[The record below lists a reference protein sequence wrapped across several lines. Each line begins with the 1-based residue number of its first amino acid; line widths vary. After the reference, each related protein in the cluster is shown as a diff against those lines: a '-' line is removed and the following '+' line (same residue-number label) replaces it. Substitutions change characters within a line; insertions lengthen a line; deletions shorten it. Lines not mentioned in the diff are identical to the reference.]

1 MTIHETTLV
10 EATNSTHSSRTP
22 IERQRKLRANA
33 LLIVVTMIWGSS
45 FLIVQHTL
53 TFVGPFTL
61 LAMRFGFAVLVLAF
75 LFRKRLIH
83 ITYTEILTGS
93 IIGFFLFASYAFQTV
108 SLQYTTSSQAGFISG
123 MYVPLVAILSI
134 PLLKQKPALGGIL
147 GIILSMI
154 GLILL
159 SIKNGFQITI
169 GPGELLALACAFA
182 SALHVI
188 CISKFAPKADAVNL
202 TIVQIALTG
211 LLSLVAMPIA
221 RESISFPPLPVWG
234 SALFLGVVA
243 TAFCLAVMN
252 WVQQFVSSTEAA
264 MFYALELVWVSVIGH
279 FAGDNLSL
287 LGWIGCASMLSS
299 MVVGEMR
306 LSRIM
311 DSTLLRYLTNMSSRL
326 IEHIY
331 LTE

>member
-1 MTIHETTLV
+1 MTINETTRV
-10 EATNSTHSSRTP
+10 EATNRTRSPQTP
-22 IERQRKLRANA
+22 IERQRKLRANV

-45 FLIVQHTL
+45 FLIVQQTL
-53 TFVGPFTL
+53 TLVGPFTF

-75 LFRKRLIH
+75 LFRKRLMQ
-83 ITYTEILTGS
+83 ITYAEILTGS
-93 IIGFFLFASYAFQTV
+93 IIGLFLFATYAFQTV

-123 MYVPLVAILSI
+123 MYVPLVAILAI
-134 PLLKQKPALGGIL
+134 PLLKQKPTSGGIL
-147 GIILSMI
+147 GILLSMF

-169 GPGELLALACAFA
+169 GTGEILALACAFT

-202 TIVQIALTG
+202 TIIQIALTC
-211 LLSLVAMPIA
+211 LLSLIAMPIA
-221 RESISFPPLPVWG
+221 REPFSFPFFPVWG

-252 WVQQFVSSTEAA
+252 WVQQFVSSTKAA
-264 MFYALELVWVSVIGH
+264 MFYALELVWVSVIGL

-287 LGWIGCASMLSS
+287 LGWIGCTSMLSS

-306 LSRIM
+306 LSRIVE
-311 DSTLLRYLTNMSSRL
+311 SAPFRYLTRTPYRL
-326 IEHIY
+326 LEQDISD
-331 LTE
+331 

>member
-1 MTIHETTLV
+1 MTKV
-10 EATNSTHSSRTP
+10 EATFSRRSPQTP
-22 IERQRKLRANA
+22 FERQRKLRANV

-45 FLIVQHTL
+45 FLIVQHAL
-53 TFVGPFTL
+53 TFVGPFTF

-83 ITYTEILTGS
+83 ITSTEILSGS
-93 IIGFFLFASYAFQTV
+93 IIGLFLFASYAFQTV

-123 MYVPLVAILSI
+123 MYVPLVALLAL
-134 PLLKQKPALGGIL
+134 PLLRQKPTLGSIL
-147 GIILSMI
+147 GILLSMS

-159 SIKNGFQITI
+159 SVKNTFQITI
-169 GPGELLALACAFA
+169 GPGEILALACAFA

-188 CISKFAPKADAVNL
+188 CISKFAPRADAINL
-202 TIVQIALTG
+202 TIVQITLTA
-211 LLSLVAMPIA
+211 LLSLIAMPIA
-221 RESISFPPLPVWG
+221 KEPFSFPPFSVWG

-243 TAFCLAVMN
+243 TAFCLAIMN

-264 MFYALELVWVSVIGH
+264 MFYALELVWLSILGH

-287 LGWIGCASMLSS
+287 LGWIGCGCMLSS

-306 LSRIM
+306 LSWIVNT
-311 DSTLLRYLTNMSSRL
+311 TLLRNLVSRAYQL
-326 IEHIY
+326 IELYVHD
-331 LTE
+331 

>member
-1 MTIHETTLV
+1 MTINETTLV
-10 EATNSTHSSRTP
+10 EATLSTHAPHTP
-22 IERQRKLRANA
+22 IERQRKLRTNA

-53 TFVGPFTL
+53 TLVGPFTF
-61 LAMRFGFAVLVLAF
+61 LAIRFGFAVSVLAI

-83 ITYTEILTGS
+83 ITYFEILTGS
-93 IIGFFLFASYAFQTV
+93 IIGVFLFASYAFQTV

-123 MYVPLVAILSI
+123 MYVPLVALLAI
-134 PLLKQKPALGGIL
+134 PLLKQKPTLGGML
-147 GIILSMI
+147 GILLSLL

-159 SIKNGFQITI
+159 SLKNGLQITI
-169 GPGELLALACAFA
+169 GPGEILALACAFA

-188 CISKFAPKADAVNL
+188 SISKFAPKADAVNL
-202 TIVQIALTG
+202 TVVQIAVTAV
-211 LLSLVAMPIA
+211 LSLVAIPIA
-221 RESISFPPLPVWG
+221 REPFSIPPFAVWG

-264 MFYALELVWVSVIGH
+264 MFYALELVWISILGH

-299 MVVGEMR
+299 MIVGELR
-306 LSRIM
+306 LSKIM
-311 DSTLLRYLTNMSSRL
+311 DSKLLQYLVYKSSRN
-326 IEHIY
+326 ECVMDCA
-331 LTE
+331 

>member
-1 MTIHETTLV
+1 MTKV
-10 EATNSTHSSRTP
+10 EATFSQRSPQTP
-22 IERQRKLRANA
+22 FERQRKLRANV

-45 FLIVQHTL
+45 FLIVQHAL
-53 TFVGPFTL
+53 TFVGPFTF

-83 ITYTEILTGS
+83 ITSIEILSGS
-93 IIGFFLFASYAFQTV
+93 IIGLFLFASYAFQTV

-123 MYVPLVAILSI
+123 MYVPLVALLAL
-134 PLLKQKPALGGIL
+134 PLLRQKPTLGSIL
-147 GIILSMI
+147 GILLSMS

-159 SIKNGFQITI
+159 SVKNTFQITI
-169 GPGELLALACAFA
+169 GPGEILALACALA

-188 CISKFAPKADAVNL
+188 CISKFAPRADAINL
-202 TIVQIALTG
+202 TIVQITLTA
-211 LLSLVAMPIA
+211 LLSLIAMPIA
-221 RESISFPPLPVWG
+221 KEPFSFPPFSVWE

-243 TAFCLAVMN
+243 TAFCLAIMN

-264 MFYALELVWVSVIGH
+264 MFYALELVWLSILGH

-287 LGWIGCASMLSS
+287 LGWIGCGCMLSS

-306 LSRIM
+306 LSWIVNT
-311 DSTLLRYLTNMSSRL
+311 TLLQNLVSRAYRL
-326 IEHIY
+326 IELYVHD
-331 LTE
+331 